1 MFWSK
6 KINTKIY
13 VIGSMVNLAIAA
25 IFSYPDLTAILW
37 LAGVQLGAIINHYS
51 SVYVISSLIEAQMTD
66 RAAPVDKK
74 KLTFFL
80 VLKIASLILAF
91 ALLVSYARNLVPK
104 GIMLYIFQLII
115 LGLSIKN
122 IEHLIKK
129 GPSE

>member
-1 MFWSK
+1 MSWSK
-6 KINTKIY
+6 KINSKIY
-13 VIGSMVNLAIAA
+13 VLGSLVNLAVAV
-25 IFSYPDLTAILW
+25 FFGYPDLTSILW
-37 LAGVQLGAIINHYS
+37 LGMVQLGAIINHYS
-51 SVYVISSLIEAQMTD
+51 SVYVVTSLIEAQMTD
-66 RAAPVDKK
+66 RSGPVDKK

-80 VLKIASLILAF
+80 LLKIASLILAF